1 MDPVTEAGRQ
11 LERFS
16 RWFHEH
22 GIAWSGTP
30 AELASELSNIG
41 QAEGLTHSFKDPDKL
56 YSWLEDSAKALQEY
70 GVEAFVRQR
79 SGAPRSITLRSMDR
93 GPQDQLSAA
102 ERHHESELRK
112 EGGPPASEESESGRT
127 IFGEKLLRKQR
138 SKVSK
143 ESQPQP
149 PVAAPVAEDDRSV
162 QKFTFKT
169 TERPKSR
176 PVPVWLII
184 LGWILVFALLTLVLR
199 HYRRTTTLTTAADR
213 NSSVQA
219 SPARDVASE
228 TSKGH
233 GFPIASGAEAL
244 KSGLGENKKT
254 IHGGDTQQQASTL
267 TKDLIREA
275 TDKRLPASQYEL
287 GNRYAE
293 GRGIATD
300 KVAAYVWIVL
310 ARFNGDQ
317 RGAEQ
322 LKALAKQLS
331 PSELQRVRLALGD
344 SFARGK
350 GVTRNDVL
358 AHSWY
363 SLAVLAG
370 SAEART
376 RKHEI
381 ESKMTPE
388 QIHDAETRTTAWL
401 SRH

>member
-1 MDPVTEAGRQ
+1 
-11 LERFS
+11 
-16 RWFHEH
+16 
-22 GIAWSGTP
+22 
-30 AELASELSNIG
+30 
-41 QAEGLTHSFKDPDKL
+41 
-56 YSWLEDSAKALQEY
+56 
-70 GVEAFVRQR
+70 
-79 SGAPRSITLRSMDR
+79 
-93 GPQDQLSAA
+93 
-102 ERHHESELRK
+102 
-112 EGGPPASEESESGRT
+112 
-127 IFGEKLLRKQR
+127 
-138 SKVSK
+138 
-143 ESQPQP
+143 
-149 PVAAPVAEDDRSV
+149 
-162 QKFTFKT
+162 
-169 TERPKSR
+169 
-176 PVPVWLII
+176 
-184 LGWILVFALLTLVLR
+184 VLR